1 MGNNLYR
8 VLNMFTD
15 YATHYFGS
23 NHHDEENEIHQQVV
37 SLQKKAGEFLDY
49 LFEYFE
55 KNNHFLINEDI
66 SNEHFGQGSINPE
79 SEININNI
87 LIAFSKK

>member
-37 SLQKKAGEFLDY
+37 SLQKKLVNF
-49 LFEYFE
+49 
-55 KNNHFLINEDI
+55 
-66 SNEHFGQGSINPE
+66 
-79 SEININNI
+79 
-87 LIAFSKK
+87 